1 MTSEHDDRVIDV
13 EPKNIEQE
21 TFDHL
26 YEDSTP
32 GERPPLLRYKYS
44 EPWMKPWAKRA
55 IRVSPLL
62 GTTVND
68 GLYLR
73 SSIGDGWLAFPL
85 AGLIFSIIAL
95 FTNHAAATPPALWL
109 VLTLTVIGI
118 FDVFAGALAWVVYVL
133 GSVLTGHLFVSSWIG
148 SPGHP
153 GILYVI
159 TSYFLLAILWF
170 IGPALPRKLRRDPLQ
185 DPEKFFDKL
194 YMWGGDVFVSGLAML
209 VVMGAFPSLAPTL
222 TGAARFG
229 LTTVT
234 LQNHATIFKIVIVA
248 AIVIRALYERF
259 VIQAFELFHPWD
271 GKSRPAVFDMVGQV
285 LVAAMAYLC
294 IWEVIGTQWFTWF
307 VWGAYLFIVHG
318 MASFERNLPPQTDEH
333 SRPRNLF
340 KILFTTLYAQVTVR
354 YLNGSLVSGPK
365 ILGWLAIAMAVL
377 TISYAFIE
385 AVHTR
390 YLKEVSIKWLQRL
403 GGIAVT
409 VALFIVSQGFVS
421 ISAPQYSGPR
431 GVAISS
437 SGVLYIADSGNNR
450 VIRVTPAGK
459 RTTVGGSFS
468 TPAAVAIDPSTAQEI
483 IYVIDRGHNRIVRID
498 GGQASALGHMSLKA
512 LAAGQGQTTVG
523 RGIAHPSSISVDYRG
538 VLYVADVTQ
547 HRIAAVLADGSTLT
561 VRKNIDAASVFVDA
575 SNSLWAVNSANSK
588 LLRFSVSYA
597 KSGAPTLSANKLYG
611 GFNGPTSVAVDA
623 NGNIYVAEA
632 GLNRIVLI
640 QPDGIR
646 ESIPFHFADPAQ
658 LSVDGSGHVYVADTH
673 GNDIRIVT
681 PLYSGGRFGTAPSG
695 VGTAMAVTSGGKV
708 YAVSASTGTLE
719 QIDDAG
725 NQVLV
730 KGLIYPSG
738 VAVSAIGRWYI
749 SEPLAGKIVRVDITT
764 GSVSPF
770 VANLKGVTALAPDS
784 YGGLFALNPTAG
796 NLYTISAQG
805 VVRLLVGGLHHPNDL
820 SQDAY
825 GYIDVAYGTPGKNDG
840 GVIRIIPGSKPQII
854 AQHMPAIT
862 GLTTDKNGNVFYIDS
877 GTNQVFEYMGALGT
891 QVAVTPQT
899 ASGTLVSLGSNRR
912 GDVYTMADRPNSVM
926 RYRLSQLVSN
936 Y

>member
-1 MTSEHDDRVIDV
+1 MTSGHDDRVIDV
-13 EPKNIEQE
+13 EPKNVQEE
-21 TFDHL
+21 TFEHL
-26 YEDSTP
+26 YEDFTP

-62 GTTVND
+62 GITVND

-73 SSIGDGWLAFPL
+73 SSLGDGWLAFPL
-85 AGLIFSIIAL
+85 AGLVFSIFAL
-95 FTNHAAATPPALWL
+95 ITNHAAATPPALWL
-109 VLTLTVIGI
+109 VLTLTAIGI
-118 FDVFAGALAWVVYVL
+118 FDVSAGALAWVVYVA
-133 GSVLTGHLFVSSWIG
+133 GSILTGHLFVSSWIG
-148 SPGHP
+148 TTGHP
-153 GILYVI
+153 GFLYII
-159 TSYFLLAILWF
+159 TSYFYLAVLWF

-209 VVMGAFPSLAPTL
+209 VVLGAFPSLAPTL

-248 AIVIRALYERF
+248 AIVVRALYERF

-271 GKSRPAVFDMVGQV
+271 GKPRAAFFDTVGEV

-294 IWEVIGTQWFTWF
+294 IWEVIGSQWFTWT
-307 VWGAYLFIVHG
+307 VWIAYLFTVHG

-340 KILFTTLYAQVTVR
+340 KILFTTLYAQVAVR

-365 ILGWLAIAMAVL
+365 ILGWLAIAQAILVVA
-377 TISYAFIE
+377 YAFIE

-390 YLKEVSIKWLQRL
+390 YLKETSAKWLQRI
-403 GGIAVT
+403 GGVAVT
-409 VALFIVSQGFVS
+409 VALFLVSQGFVG
-421 ISAPQYSGPR
+421 ITAPQYLGPR

-450 VIRVTPAGK
+450 VIRVTPAGV
-459 RTTVGGSFS
+459 RTTVGGNFS

-483 IYVIDRGHNRIVRID
+483 IYVIDRGHDRIVRID

-523 RGIAHPSSISVDYRG
+523 QGISHPSSISVDYRG
-538 VLYVADVTQ
+538 VLYVADITQ
-547 HRIAAVLADGSTLT
+547 HRIAAIMANGSIIT

-575 SNSLWAVNSANSK
+575 SNNLWAVNSATSK
-588 LLRFSVSYA
+588 LIRFTVAYA
-597 KSGAPTLSANKLYG
+597 KSGAPSLSAGKFYG
-611 GFNGPTSVAVDA
+611 GFSGPTSVAVDA
-623 NGNIYVAEA
+623 NGNIYVAES
-632 GLNRIVLI
+632 GLDRIILV

-681 PLYSGGRFGTAPSG
+681 PLYSGGAFGHAPSG
-695 VGTAMAVTSGGKV
+695 IGTAMAVTADGKV

-719 QIDDAG
+719 HIDEGG
-725 NQVLV
+725 NHVVV
-730 KGLIYPSG
+730 KGLAYPSG
-738 VAVSAIGRWYI
+738 VTVSAIGRWYV
-749 SEPLAGKIVRVDITT
+749 SEPIAGKIVRVDITT
-764 GSVSPF
+764 GVVSSF
-770 VANLKGVTALAPDS
+770 VENLKGVTALAPDS
-784 YGGLFALNPTAG
+784 FGGLFALNPTAG

-805 VVRLLVGGLHHPNDL
+805 VVHLLVGGLHHPNDL

-825 GYIDVAYGTPGKNDG
+825 GYIDVAYGTPGKTDG
-840 GVIRIIPGSKPQII
+840 GVIRIIPGAKPQII
-854 AQHMPAIT
+854 AQHLHAIT

-877 GTNQVFEYMGALGT
+877 GSNQVFEYMGALGT

-899 ASGTLVSLGSNRR
+899 ASGSLVSLGSNRR
-912 GDVYTMADRPNSVM
+912 GDVYTLADRPNSVM